1 MIEEKI
7 FEFLRN
13 LSINNN
19 REWFHD
25 NKPFYTEAR
34 MAFEE
39 FVSHFIELIGQ
50 IDPTVGKPT
59 VKESI
64 FRINRDIRFSNDK
77 RPYKQNFGCYVAQG
91 GRKSIL
97 PGYYI
102 QLEPGASFFGGGI
115 YCPQADILK
124 KVRNEISVFPEDLSA
139 ILEKPSFKQ
148 TFGDLWLDQL
158 KSAPKGF
165 PKDHVAI
172 ELLKYKSYT
181 ATCNFTDEQCQSKG
195 FDKILEK
202 AIAEL
207 HPLNEFLLR
216 AIEAPEEE
224 KIEF

>member
-1 MIEEKI
+1 MVSEKI
-7 FEFLRN
+7 FDFLST
-13 LSINNN
+13 LAANNN

-25 NKPFYTEAR
+25 NKPLYMEAR
-34 MAFEE
+34 MAFET
-39 FVSHFIELIGQ
+39 FVSRFIEMVGH
-50 IDPTVGKPT
+50 IDPSVGKPT

-102 QLEPGASFFGGGI
+102 QFEPGASFFGGGI
-115 YCPQADILK
+115 YCPQADVLK
-124 KVRNEISVFPEDLSA
+124 KIRNEIAVFPEDLSA
-139 ILEKPSFKQ
+139 ILEKPAFKQ
-148 TFGDLWLDQL
+148 TFGDLWPDHL
-158 KSAPKGF
+158 KTAPKGF

-181 ATCNFTDEQCQSKG
+181 ATCNFTDEQCLAEG
-195 FDKILEK
+195 FENELNA
-202 AIAEL
+202 AISNL
-207 HPLNEFLLR
+207 RPLNDFLLR

>member
-1 MIEEKI
+1 MISEKI
-7 FEFLRN
+7 FDFLSA
-13 LSINNN
+13 LAANNN

-25 NKPFYTEAR
+25 NKPSYIEAR
-34 MAFEE
+34 QEFEH
-39 FVSHFIELIGQ
+39 FVANFIGMIGQ
-50 IDPTVGKPT
+50 IDPSIGKPT
-59 VKESI
+59 AKESI
-64 FRINRDIRFSNDK
+64 FRLNRDIRFSNDK

-102 QLEPGASFFGGGI
+102 QFEPGASFFGGGI

-124 KVRNEISVFPEDLSA
+124 KVRSEIAVFPEDLSA
-139 ILEKPSFKQ
+139 ILERPSFKQ
-148 TFGDLWLDQL
+148 TFGDLWPDRL

-165 PKDHVAI
+165 PKDHEAI

-181 ATCNFTDEQCQSKG
+181 ATCNFTDEQCLADG
-195 FDKILEK
+195 FENTLK
-202 AIAEL
+202 AAIGNL
-207 HPLNEFLLR
+207 RPLNDFLLR

>member
-1 MIEEKI
+1 MISEKI
-7 FEFLRN
+7 FDFLSA
-13 LSINNN
+13 LAANNN

-25 NKPFYTEAR
+25 NKPSYIEAR
-34 MAFEE
+34 QEFEH
-39 FVSHFIELIGQ
+39 FVANFIGMIGQ
-50 IDPTVGKPT
+50 TDPSIGKPT
-59 VKESI
+59 AKESI
-64 FRINRDIRFSNDK
+64 FRLNRDIRFSNDK

-102 QLEPGASFFGGGI
+102 QFEPGASFFGGGI
-115 YCPQADILK
+115 YCPQADVLK
-124 KVRNEISVFPEDLSA
+124 KVRNEIAVFPEDLSA

-148 TFGDLWLDQL
+148 TFGPLWPDQL

-181 ATCNFTDEQCQSKG
+181 ATCNFTDEQCMAPG
-195 FDKILEK
+195 FENELKQ
-202 AIAEL
+202 AISNL
-207 HPLNEFLLR
+207 RPLNEFLLR